1 MSRRLTNL
9 DPRHPSAWRKRILER
24 EGRFPGA
31 NLTDIAGRIDRLLQF
46 LNEPVKEEW
55 LRGVEDKLWQE
66 ENGGL
71 LRLRRGRRSASKEIA
86 HRNGERDVEF
96 RVLGSDADKVKC
108 LDGQLIDGV
117 DAFPL
122 VKDKTIEADM
132 LLLMQH
138 GGGQYRLL
146 LTEVKIDNENA
157 WYAVIENLLQL
168 KLLQAH
174 QQPHELFR
182 RRLRPSLPD
191 KVPLSGLVLAPEGYY
206 CKPRKKAA
214 SVEPARALIERL
226 KPLDVDIQLAVWN
239 PANRSIT
246 TLHD

>member
-1 MSRRLTNL
+1 MVR
-9 DPRHPSAWRKRILER
+9 
-24 EGRFPGA
+24 
-31 NLTDIAGRIDRLLQF
+31 
-46 LNEPVKEEW
+46 
-55 LRGVEDKLWQE
+55 
-66 ENGGL
+66 
-71 LRLRRGRRSASKEIA
+71 
-86 HRNGERDVEF
+86 
-96 RVLGSDADKVKC
+96 
-108 LDGQLIDGV
+108 
-117 DAFPL
+117 
-122 VKDKTIEADM
+122 
-132 LLLMQH
+132 
-138 GGGQYRLL
+138 RLL